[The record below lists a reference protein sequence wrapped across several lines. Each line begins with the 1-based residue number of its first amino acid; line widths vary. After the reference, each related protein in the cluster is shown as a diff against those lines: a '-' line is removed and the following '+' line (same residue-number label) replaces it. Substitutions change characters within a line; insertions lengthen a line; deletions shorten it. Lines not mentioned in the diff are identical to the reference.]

1 MFFYFKIW
9 AAGDA
14 KLFLAIV
21 FMIPYEI
28 YDVQTNNVFPALY
41 LLIMIFGVAFI
52 YIVIETVYLWIRDKE
67 RLTKIKELKLD
78 KGELKEFFNQITLWD
93 ILLYYLLII

>member
-1 MFFYFKIW
+1 M
-9 AAGDA
+9 
-14 KLFLAIV
+14 FLAIV
-21 FMIPYEI
+21 FIIPYEI

-67 RLTKIKELKLD
+67 RLTKIKELKLE